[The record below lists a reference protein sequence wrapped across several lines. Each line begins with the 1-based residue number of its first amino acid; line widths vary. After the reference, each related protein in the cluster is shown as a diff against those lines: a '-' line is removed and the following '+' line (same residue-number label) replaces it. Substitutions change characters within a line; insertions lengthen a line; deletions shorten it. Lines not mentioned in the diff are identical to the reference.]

1 MPRRSLREQQSKK
14 GNPVWKGVL
23 KPTTGRLITHKK
35 TSLLLLNLVIIK
47 GNKSFKKHIQNHFT
61 TTKQSTNKTM
71 NSVPINQDRQPPLVS
86 GLPILGNTIN
96 MINAP
101 IDFITEQYYKLG
113 PVFKVNTVNQQI
125 IFMAG
130 LEANQFLSRAANDY
144 LITSEI
150 WGSFGKSIGVDKFL
164 VALDGEEHFKMRKVM
179 MRGYSPKMIANRIPK
194 VIEITRKMVLKK
206 MKGKGEIQPT
216 AFIQRLV
223 CEQLGIL
230 LANRAP
236 GKYYKPLAFYVRTL
250 LNVNIVRMWPR
261 LALYRPKFLLAQE
274 RANKFGEKIIYEHLI
289 APNPT
294 HPDLVD
300 DVLKAVYEEGLELTR
315 PDLLLAVIGPFMAG
329 MDTVTNT
336 LSSMIYAL
344 AKHRD
349 VLKRL
354 QKEVDAIF
362 ENGLPDVK
370 ELGNLEIMHATL
382 LETLRRYPVAP
393 MIPRTVGVPFE
404 FGGYH
409 FEKGQTVYMAQGV
422 THFLP
427 ELFPEPY
434 KFDIDRHLSPRF
446 EYRQK
451 GALSPYGLGAHKC
464 LGFQLGELQMMLTMA
479 ILVHLVD
486 FKLVPNDYELKF
498 QTIPTLGP
506 EAKFTVQ
513 LIPRNIHKKM
523 NGK

>member
-1 MPRRSLREQQSKK
+1 MNAAL
-14 GNPVWKGVL
+14 
-23 KPTTGRLITHKK
+23 
-35 TSLLLLNLVIIK
+35 
-47 GNKSFKKHIQNHFT
+47 
-61 TTKQSTNKTM
+61 TNQEK
-71 NSVPINQDRQPPLVS
+71 QPPLVS

-101 IDFITEQYYKLG
+101 IDFIVDQYHKLG

-125 IFMAG
+125 VFMAG

-144 LITSEI
+144 LMTGEI
-150 WGSFGKSIGVDKFL
+150 WGSFGKSIGADKFL
-164 VALDGEEHFKMRKVM
+164 VALDGEEHFKFRKVM
-179 MRGYSPKMIANRIPK
+179 MRGYSPKMLTNRIPK
-194 VIEITRKMVLKK
+194 VAEITRKMVLKK
-206 MKGKGEIQPT
+206 MKNKGEIQVT
-216 AFIQRLV
+216 SFIQRLV

-261 LALYRPKFLLAQE
+261 IALYRPKFLMAQE
-274 RANKFGEKIIYEHLI
+274 KANKFGEKLIYEHMV
-289 APNPT
+289 APNT
-294 HPDLVD
+294 ENPDLID
-300 DVLKAVYEEGLELTR
+300 DILKAVYEEGLELTR
-315 PDLLLAVIGPFMAG
+315 PELLLAVVGPFMAG

-336 LSSMIYAL
+336 LAALIYAL

-349 VLKRL
+349 VLKRVQEEIDPL
-354 QKEVDAIF
+354 F
-362 ENGLPDVK
+362 ENGLPNVK
-370 ELGNLEIMHATL
+370 TLGNLPVLHAAL
-382 LETLRRYPVAP
+382 METLRRYPVAP
-393 MIPRTVGVPFE
+393 MIPRTVAQPFE
-404 FGGYH
+404 FGGYQ

-434 KFDIDRHLSPRF
+434 QFDIDRHLAPRF

-451 GALSPYGLGAHKC
+451 NALSPYGLGAHKC
-464 LGFQLGELQMMLTMA
+464 LGFQLGELQMMLTIA
-479 ILVHLVD
+479 LLVHLVD
-486 FKLVPNDYELKF
+486 FQLVPHNYEIKF

-506 EAKFTVQ
+506 EPKFTVR

-523 NGK
+523 NGN